1 MPDIDWTC
9 VQIKYD
15 EGLSKKEVAS
25 YFRIT
30 RCDIDKAVRL
40 GFIRFRS
47 ASDVVRNARRKH
59 PRLTS
64 EETRR
69 KLRDKQLAWIAKH
82 PEMSPTHYHSS
93 KKSFPEKIFEDELH
107 RRGIIGWKYNL
118 PVWKYRFDFA
128 FTEEKIDVEVDGSSH
143 LEPKVAD
150 KDRRRDEWSVKN
162 GWTVV
167 RFTASRVKTDLV
179 GCVSDV
185 EKILALKRS

>member
-1 MPDIDWTC
+1 MPDVDWTC

-15 EGLSKKEVAS
+15 EGLSKKEVSS
-25 YFRIT
+25 YFHIT
-30 RCDIDKAVRL
+30 RCDIDKAVQL
-40 GFIRFRS
+40 GLVRFRS

-59 PRLTS
+59 PRVTS
-64 EETRR
+64 VETRQ
-69 KLRDKQLAWIAKH
+69 KLRDRQLAWIAKH

-93 KKSFPEKIFEDELH
+93 KKSFPEKIFEDELR
-107 RRGIIGWKYNL
+107 RRGIVGWKYNL

-150 KDRRRDEWSVKN
+150 KDRRRDDWSVKN

-167 RFTASRVKTDLV
+167 RFTATRIKTDLV
-179 GCVSDV
+179 GCVDVV
-185 EKILALKRS
+185 EKVLASKRT